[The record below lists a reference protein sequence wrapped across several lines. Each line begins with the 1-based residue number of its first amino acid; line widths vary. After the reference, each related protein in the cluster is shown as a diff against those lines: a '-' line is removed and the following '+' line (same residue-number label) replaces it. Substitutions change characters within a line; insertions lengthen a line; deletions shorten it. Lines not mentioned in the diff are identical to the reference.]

1 MLNPSFRELEK
12 ISKSRYDIAMMTAK
26 RAKEIIDGDN
36 PLVETKAKKPV
47 TIAIEEIMAGK
58 IVKEDE
64 RGE

>member
-36 PLVETKAKKPV
+36 LLVKTKAKKPV